1 MKGACCVCLAEVDNQ
16 KTIRNCRVCNDT
28 LVCGEC
34 FDVMRETNIHQ
45 RCPVCRSDNW
55 SPGSDEV
62 LIITDVNPFT
72 DTENPDTLSVSI
84 NIMLNRTQD
93 NTENVVEA
101 PSLWKLRAK
110 VAIRAIAATTAIWSV
125 GFIALSIIYDD
136 NFYQDALYYVIFGSI
151 IAGLVV
157 SVLVINLYILMSV

>member
-28 LVCGEC
+28 LVCSAC

-45 RCPVCRSDNW
+45 RCPVCRSENW

-72 DTENPDTLSVSI
+72 DAENPDTLSVSI

-93 NTENVVEA
+93 NTENVEEA
-101 PSLWKLRAK
+101 PSLWKLRAN